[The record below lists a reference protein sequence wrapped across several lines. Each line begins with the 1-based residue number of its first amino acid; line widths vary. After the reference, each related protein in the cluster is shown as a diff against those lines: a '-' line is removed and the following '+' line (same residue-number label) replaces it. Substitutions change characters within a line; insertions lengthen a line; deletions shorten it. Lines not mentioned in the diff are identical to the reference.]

1 MTLCVNEGKLRACLD
16 RELPEEEAGLVS
28 QHLLEC
34 LTCRKRFEE
43 LRSTAATVFAAIDSL
58 RPVAEVADQ
67 NPDAAL
73 ARILSVPRRKPV
85 PSRLQVSL
93 ACAGLVLLALVI
105 AVTERR
111 YIAPAVSE
119 ARKSATGG
127 PNWTPPATMPDAK
140 DDEKAATDLSDS
152 ADYLP
157 LDDGEP
163 LQMGFVV
170 RMSLPASVLTP
181 WASSMNAEEI
191 KADVIL
197 DEAGRARAV
206 RFLR

>member
-1 MTLCVNEGKLRACLD
+1 MTSCMDEGKLRASLD
-16 RELPEEEAGLVS
+16 RELPEKEARLIS
-28 QHLLEC
+28 RHLLEC
-34 LTCRKRFEE
+34 LTCRKRLEQ
-43 LRSTAATVFAAIDSL
+43 LRSTAAVVLAAIGSL
-58 RPVAEVADQ
+58 PPVAEDAGRS
-67 NPDAAL
+67 PDAAL
-73 ARILSVPRRKPV
+73 ARVLSVPGRRTP

-93 ACAGLVLLALVI
+93 ACAGLVLVALVI
-105 AVTERR
+105 TVAERR
-111 YIAPAVSE
+111 SIAPAVSE
-119 ARKSATGG
+119 ARKSATDGRDE
-127 PNWTPPATMPDAK
+127 PPSAMLPGLK
-140 DDEKAATDLSDS
+140 DDGTVAADLSDS

-181 WASSMNAEEI
+181 WSGSINAEEI

>member
-1 MTLCVNEGKLRACLD
+1 MTFCVNEGKLRACLD
-16 RELPEEEAGLVS
+16 GELPEEEARLVS

-34 LTCRKRFEE
+34 PPCRKRFEV
-43 LRSTAATVFAAIDSL
+43 LGSTAARVSAAMDSL
-58 RPVAEVADQ
+58 PPAAEVSGL
-67 NPDAAL
+67 NPKAAL
-73 ARILSVPRRKPV
+73 VRILSVPRRGPL
-85 PSRLQVSL
+85 PRRFQVSL
-93 ACAGLVLLALVI
+93 ACAGFVLFALVI

-111 YIAPAVSE
+111 YITPTVTE
-119 ARKSATGG
+119 VGKSAKVGRTG
-127 PNWTPPATMPDAK
+127 TPPATMPSPN
-140 DDEKAATDLSDS
+140 DDETTTVDLNDS

-170 RMSLPASVLTP
+170 RVNLPASVLTP
-181 WASSMNAEEI
+181 GSGSTNAEEI

>member
-16 RELPEEEAGLVS
+16 RELPEEEARFIS

-34 LTCRKRFEE
+34 LTCRKRFEQ
-43 LRSTAATVFAAIDSL
+43 LRSTAAVVFAAIDSL
-58 RPVAEVADQ
+58 PPVTAVAGQ
-67 NPDAAL
+67 NSDKAL
-73 ARILSVPRRKPV
+73 ARILSVPRRRPA

-93 ACAGLVLLALVI
+93 ACAGLALLALVI

-111 YIAPAVSE
+111 SVAPGVSE
-119 ARKSATGG
+119 VRKSATNGRNG
-127 PNWTPPATMPDAK
+127 TPPATMPGTK
-140 DDEKAATDLSDS
+140 DDGTAADLSDS
-152 ADYLP
+152 PDYLP

-181 WASSMNAEEI
+181 WASSINAEEI